1 MPANIDPV
9 RHIVPIETPRAI
21 DRNLPQK
28 RDKRSRYGADVVEIH
43 DGTETE
49 EVAPEIEAVSTETG
63 HIDVRV

>member
-1 MPANIDPV
+1 MSANIDPV

-28 RDKRSRYGADVVEIH
+28 RDKKSPYRVDVVELH
-43 DGTETE
+43 SESDE
-49 EVAPEIEAVSTETG
+49 EVAPSIENVSTEEG